1 MLVAGGAST
10 VDASLFPSDFK
21 VIHDGNFELL
31 GGPVGTPSFCN
42 QHTQARVDKATR
54 VLEALG
60 ELPEPQ
66 VALKLLRECAAFS
79 KMVFSIRVVPAS
91 YHTEALRLFDA
102 QVRAAFEQFTCLQ
115 PDDEQWAQA
124 TLSTNGGGLG
134 LRSLT
139 THSQAAFLASRSSCL
154 NLCRE
159 LDPAHVFHSSDG
171 SAAAPE
177 RLARE
182 AFNNSV
188 ADNARLPYDI
198 TDKLSQ
204 KVLSQAVDD
213 FTAAGLKQEGAT
225 STARRA
231 HLSLVTAPGA
241 GLWLQ
246 ATPSKAAKLDNEPAL
261 FVTMLRRWLR
271 MPFAD
276 QDVLCPCCDG
286 VLDCFG
292 DHALVCRC
300 GGDRAR
306 RHNLLRN

>member
-1 MLVAGGAST
+1 
-10 VDASLFPSDFK
+10 
-21 VIHDGNFELL
+21 
-31 GGPVGTPSFCN
+31 
-42 QHTQARVDKATR
+42 
-54 VLEALG
+54 
-60 ELPEPQ
+60 
-66 VALKLLRECAAFS
+66 
-79 KMVFSIRVVPAS
+79 MVFSIRVVPAS
-91 YHTEALRLFDA
+91 YHTEALRSFDA

-171 SAAAPE
+171 SAVAPE

-246 ATPSKAAKLDNEPAL
+246 ATPSKAAKN
-261 FVTMLRRWLR
+261 R
-271 MPFAD
+271 
-276 QDVLCPCCDG
+276 Q
-286 VLDCFG
+286 
-292 DHALVCRC
+292 
-300 GGDRAR
+300 
-306 RHNLLRN
+306 